1 MKLRKT
7 EVRNMIA
14 SLAVIGV
21 QVGLAGAN
29 VTVTGERTGSSPLPS
44 LNLSHDL
51 SQIAYAS
58 SRPAPI
64 QFVDPS
70 KLALG
75 EVELAGKLD
84 RSKYSPSIEKVCS
97 PLLYLECGNPEIS
110 MWNSAP
116 DFSLKLALYGGNAA
130 LGKSGGPSV
139 GQYLNARRQ
148 MKDILEKDYGIDA
161 YSASSPVNSRADS
174 LKLVDL
180 KIFADDAS

>member
-7 EVRNMIA
+7 EVRNLIA

-21 QVGLAGAN
+21 QVGFAGAN
-29 VTVTGERTGSSPLPS
+29 VTVTGERIGNSPLPS

-51 SQIAYAS
+51 SQIAFAS

-70 KLALG
+70 RLAVG
-75 EVELAGKLD
+75 EVDIGERLD
-84 RSKYSPSIEKVCS
+84 RSKYDPSIIKVCS
-97 PLLYLECGNPEIS
+97 PLLYRECGNPEIT
-110 MWNSAP
+110 MWSSAP
-116 DFSLKLALYGGNAA
+116 DSALRLSLYGPYAA
-130 LGKSGGPSV
+130 LGSRRGPSA

-148 MKDILEKDYGIDA
+148 MKDILANDYGFDA
-161 YSASSPVNSRADS
+161 HSASSPVNDRADG
-174 LKLVDL
+174 LKLGEL